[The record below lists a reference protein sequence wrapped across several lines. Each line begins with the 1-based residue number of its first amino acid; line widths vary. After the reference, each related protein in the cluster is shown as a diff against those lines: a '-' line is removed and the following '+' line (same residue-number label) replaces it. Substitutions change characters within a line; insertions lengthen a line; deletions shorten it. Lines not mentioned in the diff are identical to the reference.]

1 MSSEH
6 DKALLKTALSSAKAL
21 RKSLEALVTDGSPYL
36 GELALLQVDSA
47 DLILQRLTRW
57 ERLCASHLDPKDS
70 DSPSP
75 PVAAGKKWSVDEE
88 AEMLR
93 LWQTYLMSADSIAA
107 ELERTEGAIIAR
119 LVHLDIYP
127 DRESAREEDERRRSA
142 IALSRP
148 IHSYMQ

>member
-1 MSSEH
+1 
-6 DKALLKTALSSAKAL
+6 
-21 RKSLEALVTDGSPYL
+21 
-36 GELALLQVDSA
+36 
-47 DLILQRLTRW
+47 
-57 ERLCASHLDPKDS
+57 
-70 DSPSP
+70 
-75 PVAAGKKWSVDEE
+75 VAAGKKWSVDEE